1 MADDPQPEPKRP
13 FLGLEKIE
21 EEGEAAVRR
30 QVKTLFDAS
39 MKNGGRVDFAALARN
54 GPDVIRALFVHMSRE
69 AARRPDA
76 AKAAPAP
83 VNTVKPAARQRIKV
97 PKGEP
102 KLPRTQLN
110 WRSQRTDA
118 VDYRWRA
125 FLWGAATTTATS
137 LIAFLVIWLLKHL

>member
-1 MADDPQPEPKRP
+1 MADDSQPEPKRP

-30 QVKTLFDAS
+30 QVGKLFDES

-54 GPDVIRALFVHMSRE
+54 GPDVIRALFVHLSRE

-76 AKAAPAP
+76 AKAASAP
-83 VNTVKPAARQRIKV
+83 VNTVRPVAKERTKASNS
-97 PKGEP
+97 EP
-102 KLPRTQLN
+102 RLSRTQHN
-110 WRSQRTDA
+110 WRNLRTDA

-137 LIAFLVIWLLKHL
+137 LIAFLVVWLLKHL